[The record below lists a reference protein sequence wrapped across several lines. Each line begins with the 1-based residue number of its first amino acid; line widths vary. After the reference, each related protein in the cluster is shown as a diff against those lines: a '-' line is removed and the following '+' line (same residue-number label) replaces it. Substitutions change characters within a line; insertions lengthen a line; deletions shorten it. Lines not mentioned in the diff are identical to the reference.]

1 MRLIA
6 DASREVEQGRLVRL
20 VEHGLV
26 QAHAKDYV
34 RQAQERLIV
43 APLLARLQNA
53 ALRPASVE
61 EVLQSLLDQ
70 LRRRAQESQGYGPA
84 NLVALLRE
92 QRGHLRSLDLSQL
105 AIRGAFLQGVEMQDA
120 SLAEASLRETV
131 FNEAFDIPWAVA
143 ISHNG
148 Q

>member
-1 MRLIA
+1 M
-6 DASREVEQGRLVRL
+6 EQGRLVRL
-20 VEHGLV
+20 IEHGLV

-53 ALRPASVE
+53 ALRPVSVE

-70 LRRRAQESQGYGPA
+70 LRRRAQEAQGDGPA

-92 QRGHLRSLDLSQL
+92 QRGHLRTLDLSQL
-105 AIRGAFLQGVEMQDA
+105 AIRGPFLQRVEMQDA
-120 SLAEASLRETV
+120 SLPCATLRATLL
-131 FNEAFDIPWAVA
+131 NQAFYMP
-143 ISHNG
+143 S
-148 Q
+148 